1 MFALD
6 ARALLLRNYDKPSRI
21 FSCMLLLRNHMIF
34 LVRSGI
40 NKHLQIFQRPQI
52 ANKQI
57 LLVFEKKLFVLIYS
71 KLKSCDYLYKTNR
84 FHVAVSLYNNRT
96 QETSEYDKNVGD
108 TLGYASFWCHLW
120 STAEQKHLDME
131 YTCS

>member
-1 MFALD
+1 
-6 ARALLLRNYDKPSRI
+6 
-21 FSCMLLLRNHMIF
+21 MIF

-96 QETSEYDKNVGD
+96 QERSEYDKNVGD
-108 TLGYASFWCHLW
+108 TLGYASF
-120 STAEQKHLDME
+120 
-131 YTCS
+131 

>member
-1 MFALD
+1 
-6 ARALLLRNYDKPSRI
+6 
-21 FSCMLLLRNHMIF
+21 MIF

-40 NKHLQIFQRPQI
+40 NKHLQIFSKTTNCKLTNFVSLGKKIICAYLFQI
-52 ANKQI
+52 EIIWLPIQK
-57 LLVFEKKLFVLIYS
+57 
-71 KLKSCDYLYKTNR
+71 NR

-120 STAEQKHLDME
+120 STAEQKHVDME

>member
-21 FSCMLLLRNHMIF
+21 FSCMLLIRNHMIF

-40 NKHLQIFQRPQI
+40 NKHLQIFSKTT
-52 ANKQI
+52 NCK
-57 LLVFEKKLFVLIYS
+57 LTNFVSLGKKLFVLIYS
-71 KLKSCDYLYKTNR
+71 KLKSCAYLYKTNR

-96 QETSEYDKNVGD
+96 QERSEYDKNVGD
-108 TLGYASFWCHLW
+108 TLGYASF
-120 STAEQKHLDME
+120 
-131 YTCS
+131 